1 MNNHDYYDTEYR
13 YVMTNKDC
21 ERVERLIGL
30 LGDAVYEL
38 FKAREL
44 VGNLVIDES
53 PSTEESNFHEELY
66 HLKSSIIDHN

>member
-1 MNNHDYYDTEYR
+1 MNNNDYDTEYR

-30 LGDAVYEL
+30 LGDTVYEL

-66 HLKSSIIDHN
+66 HLKSSIIDPD